1 VYASVLVFVRLQIQ
15 QVPCTGRLTS
25 VESALYS
32 VSISW
37 CHTGPSD
44 VAAAACFP
52 SPVAGI
58 PAMAMLRGREQ
69 NGLKRAGGG
78 GKKQRVLPMCV
89 LANSTPQN
97 TLTPEAPGDNAIGC
111 SLASG

>member
-1 VYASVLVFVRLQIQ
+1 
-15 QVPCTGRLTS
+15 
-25 VESALYS
+25 
-32 VSISW
+32 
-37 CHTGPSD
+37 
-44 VAAAACFP
+44 
-52 SPVAGI
+52 
-58 PAMAMLRGREQ
+58 MAMLRGREQ